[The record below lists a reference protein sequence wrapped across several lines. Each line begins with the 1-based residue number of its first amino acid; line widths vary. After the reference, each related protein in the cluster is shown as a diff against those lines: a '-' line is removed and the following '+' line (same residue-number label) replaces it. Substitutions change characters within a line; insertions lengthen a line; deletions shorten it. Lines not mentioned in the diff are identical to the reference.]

1 MFTNVTHGHNSCS
14 EHLNNMLKGVC
25 VCVPEKIFPQTS
37 DRENLPPLPPPPP
50 PISKKKKK
58 ERKKK
63 EREKEVNIKFNNVP
77 ERNLHDNQVWDPPSL
92 PLSLQPRTTESG
104 VSPATLSQAHNNIS
118 LLNSALQRCLGPPP
132 PPQPPPPSLL
142 PHEYFLHE
150 HMAAETLI
158 KYSGVCVNFEA
169 SELRFIPARWEQ
181 NVQSL
186 KINLQ

>member
-1 MFTNVTHGHNSCS
+1 M
-14 EHLNNMLKGVC
+14 C
-25 VCVPEKIFPQTS
+25 VCLERFSHKQVTGKICPHS
-37 DRENLPPLPPPPP
+37 HRPHLP
-50 PISKKKKK
+50 SQKRKKKK

-63 EREKEVNIKFNNVP
+63 REKEVNIKFNNVP

-150 HMAAETLI
+150 HMAAETLM